1 MCFPLINQG
10 QLSGIVYLENN
21 LTTGVFAP
29 DRLEVLKLLSSQ
41 ATISIENARLYQ
53 NLEDKAVITAT
64 VETFV
69 PLKRRLKDKNGSLPR
84 ASDHCETTPVVRMR
98 KILVCLL

>member
-1 MCFPLINQG
+1 LCFPLINQG

-53 NLEDKAVITAT
+53 NLEDKAVESG
-64 VETFV
+64 VLQGEPHFQ
-69 PLKRRLKDKNGSLPR
+69 PPKRSLP
-84 ASDHCETTPVVRMR
+84 
-98 KILVCLL
+98 LL

>member
-1 MCFPLINQG
+1 LCFPLINQG

-21 LTTGVFAP
+21 LTTGVFTP

-53 NLEDKAVITAT
+53 NLEDKAVESGVLQGETPISTA
-64 VETFV
+64 
-69 PLKRRLKDKNGSLPR
+69 PSG
-84 ASDHCETTPVVRMR
+84 HCR
-98 KILVCLL
+98 